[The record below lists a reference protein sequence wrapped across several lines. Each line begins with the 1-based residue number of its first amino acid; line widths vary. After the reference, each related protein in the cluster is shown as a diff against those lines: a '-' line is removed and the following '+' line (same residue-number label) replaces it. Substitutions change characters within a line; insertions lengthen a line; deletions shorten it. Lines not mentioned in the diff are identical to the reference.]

1 MRGKTAALAI
11 VFVAVFVL
19 AAGDMV
25 MSALLE
31 RLTLSAAGTVKAIGV
46 GVYWDS
52 DCTNQVTTIDFGLNE
67 PGSTKNVAVFVR
79 NEGSSPAMLSFE
91 TENWNPSNAT
101 DYMSLTWDDAGEVID
116 VDEVVQVTLSL
127 SVSNTIEEI
136 TNFSFDI
143 VIIGSG

>member
-31 RLTLSAAGTVKAIGV
+31 RLTLPGAGTVKAIGV

-52 DCTNQVTTIDFGLNE
+52 DCTNQVTTIDFGLIE
-67 PGSTKNVAVFVR
+67 PGSTKNVAVFIR
-79 NEGSSPAMLSFE
+79 NEESSPAMLSLE

-127 SVSNTIEEI
+127 SVSDTIEEI